1 MVFGCIGRLP
11 ETKGYK
17 EEKGMCGWWLCFD
30 SSGKPETTEYD
41 KLGEFKIPNRRE
53 ARETSNAL
61 RYI

>member
-41 KLGEFKIPNRRE
+41 KLGEFKIPNRRGTRDE
-53 ARETSNAL
+53 
-61 RYI
+61 